1 LLLACA
7 ILAVTPGFAA
17 AEVNVPEP
25 LKPWVDWVLQDHEEE
40 LLCTTSYNDGDA
52 LKCDWPTS
60 LDLDIRG
67 GSSRCR
73 SSGTDW
79 RCSPG
84 RSGLASP

>member
-1 LLLACA
+1 M
-7 ILAVTPGFAA
+7 AVTPGFAA

-60 LDLDIRG
+60 LDLDIREAPLG
-67 GSSRCR
+67 AAPLVPTGDARL
-73 SSGTDW
+73 GALD
-79 RCSPG
+79 
-84 RSGLASP
+84 